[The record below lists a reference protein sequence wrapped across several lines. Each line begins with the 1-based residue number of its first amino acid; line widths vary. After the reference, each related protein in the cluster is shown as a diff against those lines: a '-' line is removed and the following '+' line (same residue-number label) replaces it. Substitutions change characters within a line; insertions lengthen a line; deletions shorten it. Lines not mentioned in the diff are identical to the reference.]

1 MRTCLTTNPAS
12 RWKQMSNKVTISV
25 GHSASDQ
32 HISGQFCHDLL
43 QFVLNLAGLKTST
56 ILTQFIPSP
65 QPTRAT
71 VLPGCLPILT
81 YFTLVG
87 VVSSD
92 VSRSSCTTSFTPC
105 CSIFSQ
111 SYVFFQ
117 GCPCPLLDVIDVLHP
132 GASPSSFP
140 GIIPRMHVFTR
151 LHLLFLH
158 ACPKKAIFL
167 LIIWARNSHIS
178 QAETSQNWVKSDH
191 CFSSGLAV

>member
-1 MRTCLTTNPAS
+1 MLSNVAVNSLSEMVSPCLTPLLILIFSPSLCRRT
-12 RWKQMSNKVTISV
+12 VTY
-25 GHSASDQ
+25 
-32 HISGQFCHDLL
+32 LL
-43 QFVLNLAGLKTST
+43 TYL
-56 ILTQFIPSP
+56 
-65 QPTRAT
+65 
-71 VLPGCLPILT
+71 LT
-81 YFTLVG
+81 YFTLLG

-117 GCPCPLLDVIDVLHP
+117 GCHCPLLGVIDVLHHGVP
-132 GASPSSFP
+132 LLLFS

-167 LIIWARNSHIS
+167 LII
-178 QAETSQNWVKSDH
+178 
-191 CFSSGLAV
+191 